1 MSTKTITIG
10 PKIKTALPGPNA
22 KRVLAGDEKY
32 ISPSYTRSYPLVA
45 KSGRGV
51 VVTDV
56 DGNEFF
62 DFSAGIAVTSTGH
75 CHPEVVAAIQK
86 QAGELIHMSGTDFY
100 YENMVQLAERLS
112 KIAPMPGP
120 HKIYYGNS
128 GAEAI
133 EAALKLARYHTKR
146 QNIIAFFGAFH
157 GRTMGALSLTAS
169 KPQQKRRFAPLVPG
183 VTHIRYPD
191 VYRDCSGGP
200 QDAEAFALG
209 CARFIEE
216 KLFKTI
222 LAPEEVA
229 AIFVEPVQGEGGYV
243 VAPTPFMQELRR
255 ICDKHGI
262 LLVVDEVQSGAG
274 RTGKWWAM
282 EHTGV
287 QPDMVCMAK
296 GIASGMPLG
305 ITMTRAEIMDWVP
318 GSHASTF
325 GGNPVCIAAALAT
338 LDVIEKEGLLANST
352 AVGAH
357 MMKRMADWP
366 SKHRIV
372 GDVRGRGLMIG
383 VEIVKDQQTKEYAAD
398 LRDRIVELAFE
409 RGILFLGC
417 GPSTVRISPPLIVN
431 QEEADAAID
440 VLEEAI
446 EIVSKN

>member
-1 MSTKTITIG
+1 MTTNTMTAIG

-22 KRVLAGDEKY
+22 RRVLEGDEKY

-45 KSGRGV
+45 KSGRGI

-75 CHPEVVAAIQK
+75 CHPDVVAAIQK

-100 YENMVQLAERLS
+100 YESMVTLAERLS
-112 KIAPMPGP
+112 EIAPMPGP
-120 HKIYYGNS
+120 HRIYYGNS

-133 EAALKLARYHTKR
+133 ECALKLARYHTKR
-146 QNIIAFFGAFH
+146 QNVIAFFGAFH

-183 VTHIRYPD
+183 VTHVRYPD
-191 VYRDCSGGP
+191 VYRSGSTQSP
-200 QDAEAFALG
+200 DDFALG

-216 KLFKTI
+216 KLFKTT

-243 VAPTPFMQELRR
+243 VAPTIFMQELRR
-255 ICDKHGI
+255 ICDRHGI
-262 LLVVDEVQSGAG
+262 MLVVDEVQSGIA
-274 RTGKWWAM
+274 RTGKWFAV

-325 GGNPVCIAAALAT
+325 GGNPIAIAAALAT
-338 LDVIEKEGLLANST
+338 LDVIEKEHLLENS
-352 AVGAH
+352 ASVGAH

-366 SKHRIV
+366 SKLKLV

-383 VEIVKDQQTKEYAAD
+383 VDIVKDKVTKEYAAAD
-398 LRDRIVELAFE
+398 RDRIVELAFE
-409 RGILFLGC
+409 RGVLFLGC
-417 GPSTVRISPPLIVN
+417 GPSTVRLCPALVVKK
-431 QEEADAAID
+431 EEADVAVD
-440 VLEEAI
+440 VLEECI
-446 EIVSKN
+446 SIVGKA